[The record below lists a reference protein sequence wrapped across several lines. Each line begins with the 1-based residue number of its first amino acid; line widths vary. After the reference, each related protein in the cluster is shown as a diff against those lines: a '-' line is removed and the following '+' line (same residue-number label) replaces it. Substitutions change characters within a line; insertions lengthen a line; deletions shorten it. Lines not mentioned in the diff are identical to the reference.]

1 LDNINLTIPEGS
13 LVATIGPV
21 GVGKSSLLSAILGEM
36 ELVSGNVRLEGSI
49 AYTAQLVRHI

>member
-13 LVATIGPV
+13 LVAIIGPV
-21 GVGKSSLLSAILGEM
+21 GVGKSSLLAAILGEM

-49 AYTAQLVRHI
+49 AYTA